1 MPVVTADLCD
11 EFGAEVRVAEPVFR
25 DWGGTIAFA
34 GPIETVRVFEDNALV
49 RQVLETHGR
58 GRVLV
63 VDGGGSLRT
72 ALVGGKLAALAH
84 RNEWTGLLIH
94 GCVRDSEELRTVPVG
109 LKALAT
115 VPRRSAKRGEG
126 EQGVAVTFAGLTF
139 TRGCHLYA
147 DRDGVIIANRDLRAP

>member
-49 RQVLETHGR
+49 HQVLETHGR

>member
-72 ALVGGKLAALAH
+72 ALVGGNLAALAH

-115 VPRRSAKRGEG
+115 VPRRSGKRGEG